1 MAQLVGVVLA
11 GGLGR
16 RMGRAKGDL
25 AVDDGV
31 SLAERAALALGPLC
45 GTVIISVPPGGESPA
60 PAYSVVEDSAPA
72 GRGPL
77 AGIDAAFGATG
88 SADLL
93 VLACDYP
100 RVDTALFETIL
111 RVATPDDEMVIVTDG
126 RGRDHPL
133 VGLWRRSMAEPV
145 RTAVELG
152 LYKVRSLLAEAR
164 VRRLTPSDLPGE
176 NPDAALINVNTRA
189 DLESL

>member
-11 GGLGR
+11 GGEGR

-31 SLAERAALALGPLC
+31 SLAEHAALALGPLC
-45 GTVIISVPPGGESPA
+45 GTVVISVAPGGENPA
-60 PAYSVVEDSAPA
+60 PDYSVIRDPEPA

-77 AGIDAAFGATG
+77 AGIAAAFGATG

-100 RVDTALFETIL
+100 RVDTEMLEALL
-111 RVATPDDEMVIVTDG
+111 RVATPDDEMVIVTDR

-133 VGLWRRSMAEPV
+133 VGLWRRSMEEPV
-145 RTAVELG
+145 RTALEIG

-164 VRRLTPSDLPGE
+164 VRRLDPTDLPGQD
-176 NPDAALINVNTRA
+176 PDAALINLNTRA
-189 DLESL
+189 DLDSL

>member
-1 MAQLVGVVLA
+1 
-11 GGLGR
+11 
-16 RMGRAKGDL
+16 MGRAKGDL

-31 SLAERAALALGPLC
+31 SLAEHAALTLGPLC
-45 GTVIISVPPGGESPA
+45 GTVVISVAPGGENPA
-60 PAYSVVEDSAPA
+60 PDYSVVRDSEPA

-77 AGIDAAFGATG
+77 AGIAAAFEATG

-100 RVDTALFETIL
+100 RVETDVLEAIL

-133 VGLWRRSMAEPV
+133 VGLWRRAMEEPV
-145 RTAVELG
+145 RTALEIG

-164 VRRLTPSDLPGE
+164 VRRLDLTSLPGQD
-176 NPDAALINVNTRA
+176 PDAALINLNTRA
-189 DLESL
+189 DLDSL

>member
-11 GGLGR
+11 GGEGR
-16 RMGRAKGDL
+16 RMGREKGDL

-31 SLAERAALALGPLC
+31 SLAGHAALALGPLC
-45 GTVIISVPPGGESPA
+45 GTVVISVAPDGENPA
-60 PAYSVVEDSAPA
+60 PDYSVVRDSEPA

-88 SADLL
+88 GADLL

-100 RVDTALFETIL
+100 RVETKTLEAIL
-111 RVATPDDEMVIVTDG
+111 GHATPDDEMVIVTDG

-133 VGLWRRSMAEPV
+133 VGLWRRSMEEPV
-145 RTAVELG
+145 RTALRIG

-164 VRRLTPSDLPGE
+164 VRRLGPTDFPGQDL
-176 NPDAALINVNTRA
+176 DAALINVNTRA
-189 DLESL
+189 DLDSL

>member
-11 GGLGR
+11 GGSGR

-31 SLAERAALALGPLC
+31 SLAEHAALVLGPLC
-45 GTVIISVPPGGESPA
+45 GTVVISVAPGGENPA
-60 PAYSVVEDSAPA
+60 PDYSIVRDSEPA

-77 AGIDAAFGATG
+77 AGIAAAFGATG

-100 RVDTALFETIL
+100 RVETEVLEAIL

-133 VGLWRRSMAEPV
+133 VGLWRRSMEEPV
-145 RTAVELG
+145 RTALEIG

-164 VRRLTPSDLPGE
+164 VRRLDLTSLPGQDA
-176 NPDAALINVNTRA
+176 DAALINLNTRA
-189 DLESL
+189 DLDSL